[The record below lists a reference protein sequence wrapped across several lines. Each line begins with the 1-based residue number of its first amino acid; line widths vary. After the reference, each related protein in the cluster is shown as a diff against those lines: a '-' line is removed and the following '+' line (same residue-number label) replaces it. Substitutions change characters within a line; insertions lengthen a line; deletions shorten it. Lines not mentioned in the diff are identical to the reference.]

1 MITAVTC
8 AQKQISTRAVI
19 DNYATYARNAAA
31 VARGGV
37 DMIV

>member
-8 AQKQISTRAVI
+8 AQKKISTRAVI
-19 DNYATYARNAAA
+19 DSQAIYARTAAA